1 MGTCILSQ
9 ISEQETRLYFCMVE
23 RRELGRCRVAFWQGK
38 TVRCHTDLDE
48 QKMTISFSPFIVTI
62 ETNIPGRKD
71 AKYNE
76 EFNID
81 LI

>member
-1 MGTCILSQ
+1 
-9 ISEQETRLYFCMVE
+9 MVE

-48 QKMTISFSPFIVTI
+48 QEDDDIFFSFYKSQLKRIS
-62 ETNIPGRKD
+62 PGRED
-71 AKYNE
+71 ANYNE
-76 EFNID
+76 EFTID